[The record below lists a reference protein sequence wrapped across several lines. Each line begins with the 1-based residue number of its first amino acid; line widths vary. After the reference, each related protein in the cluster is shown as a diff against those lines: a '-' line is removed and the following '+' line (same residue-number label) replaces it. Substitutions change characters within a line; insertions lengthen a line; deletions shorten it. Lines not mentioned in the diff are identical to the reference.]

1 MNWKIIFL
9 LSLFGLAMAFLT
21 LSVIPAV
28 IEPLIW
34 LAIFII
40 CAYLI
45 AKNCT
50 SKYFLHGFLVSI
62 LNSVWITATHI
73 IFVKAYFSTHS
84 QQASVNSAIPL
95 LNHPRLMML
104 IVGPIIGI
112 ISGVV
117 LGIFA
122 FIASKIVKKKVVAAE
137 SVNP

>member
-9 LSLFGLAMAFLT
+9 LSLFGLAMAILT
-21 LSVIPAV
+21 LNVIPAV

-34 LAIFII
+34 LAIFIV

-45 AKNCT
+45 AKNCS

-62 LNSVWITATHI
+62 LNSVWIITIHI
-73 IFVKAYFSTHS
+73 IFVKAYFTTHP
-84 QQASVNSAIPL
+84 QQTSVNVAIPL

-104 IVGPIIGI
+104 IVGPIIGV
-112 ISGVV
+112 ISGIV
-117 LGIFA
+117 LGLFS
-122 FIASKIVKKKVVAAE
+122 FIASKIVKKKIIATD